1 MRDNRLLITLR
12 PYIVVLYR
20 HLHVGLSSDPNILG
34 GAYLRRV
41 PLEGIQYPYR
51 VSTSMVVDSF
61 IWSYHD
67 VSGTMQYRMSLSMG
81 LSNMVLLVYLVSVV
95 PLNPT
100 RGVTSYMKRGTTLII
115 FPSPI
120 QY

>member
-20 HLHVGLSSDPNILG
+20 HLHVGLSSDPNIIRHG

-41 PLEGIQYPYR
+41 PLEGIQYPYG

-81 LSNMVLLVYLVSVV
+81 LSDMVLLVYLVCGT
-95 PLNPT
+95 PNPH
-100 RGVTSYMKRGTTLII
+100 RGLLHG
-115 FPSPI
+115 
-120 QY
+120 